1 MNWHQVM
8 FDLGSYDVIITHYQK
23 GKSILDLFCLT
34 NSKVLI
40 NIFWDQKTLTIVV
53 KFLLV
58 RAKNTFASFL

>member
-1 MNWHQVM
+1 M

-23 GKSILDLFCLT
+23 GKPILDLFCLT

-58 RAKNTFASFL
+58 RAKNTFFESFLP